1 MKGGKRRVRLKKP
14 HQKKLSKCYESVTR
28 LYPQENA
35 PEKVKYYVT
44 HRIFALDYNS
54 RSQTMSETLQTA
66 GFEQILTVT
75 GPIDRDAMDHRE
87 TDAQLELLR
96 DRVLLLGG
104 KTEDAV
110 HRAMRAL
117 TERDSDLGRSVCE
130 ADEQIDQMELEIDQ
144 LSIEI
149 LASQLAEHDLRLVV
163 SVAKIT
169 PILERIAD
177 HATSIAEA
185 AIVLN
190 NEPQI
195 DSYVDFSMMADIAA
209 EMLREALNAF
219 TAEDAAASRQIIARD
234 LTLDKCYGR
243 VFDGLI
249 ETLVKNP
256 AAANGAARLL
266 FVAKHIERIGDYVKD
281 ICELNVYLT
290 EAVFIKHSQGNWT

>member
-1 MKGGKRRVRLKKP
+1 MSLTEITD
-14 HQKKLSKCYESVTR
+14 Q
-28 LYPQENA
+28 
-35 PEKVKYYVT
+35 
-44 HRIFALDYNS
+44 LD
-54 RSQTMSETLQTA
+54 
-66 GFEQILTVT
+66 V
-75 GPIDRDAMDHRE
+75 
-87 TDAQLELLR
+87 LR
-96 DRVLLLGG
+96 DKVLLLGG

-110 HRAMRAL
+110 HRAMRSL
-117 TERDSDLGRSVCE
+117 KERDSELARRVCQD
-130 ADEQIDQMELEIDQ
+130 DETIDQMELEIDR
-144 LSIEI
+144 LTVEI
-149 LASQLAEHDLRLVV
+149 LASQAMAEHDLRFVV

-185 AIVLN
+185 AIILN

-195 DSYVDFSMMADIAA
+195 DNYIDFSLMADIAA

-219 TAEDAAASRQIIARD
+219 TSEDAQASRRIIARD
-234 LTLDKCYGR
+234 LEVDRAYGR

-249 ETLVKNP
+249 ETMAQNS

-290 EAVFIKHSQGNWT
+290 EAVFIKHSIGK

>member
-1 MKGGKRRVRLKKP
+1 
-14 HQKKLSKCYESVTR
+14 
-28 LYPQENA
+28 
-35 PEKVKYYVT
+35 
-44 HRIFALDYNS
+44 
-54 RSQTMSETLQTA
+54 MSEHLHQSSFGNVQKGYGRT
-66 GFEQILTVT
+66 
-75 GPIDRDAMDHRE
+75 PPDAMTE
-87 TDAQLELLR
+87 SEKNEQLDLLR
-96 DRVLLLGG
+96 DKILLLGG

-110 HRAMRAL
+110 HRAMRSL
-117 TERDSDLGRSVCE
+117 TERNSDLARGVCN
-130 ADEQIDQMELEIDQ
+130 DDKQIDQMELVIDK
-144 LSIEI
+144 LCVEI
-149 LASQLAEHDLRLVV
+149 LGSQRPTEHDLRLVV

-177 HATSIAEA
+177 HATSIAET

-195 DSYVDFSMMADIAA
+195 DSYVDFSLMGEMAA

-219 TAEDAAASRQIIARD
+219 TSEDSSASREIISRD
-234 LTLDKCYGR
+234 RTLDKVYGR

-249 ETLVKNP
+249 ETLAHNS

-290 EAVFIKHSQGNWT
+290 EAVFIKHSPRGDVSA